1 MKKGIEI
8 NKDVFKRASSTKE
21 TRVFTISERTKSTNK
36 YQAAADFV
44 ASQKRTS
51 NTKGQES
58 ELAKDWDRFTDN
70 GSSSSVAKPGTK
82 SNTQDKPKQRKLT
95 PAQRAQV
102 EAHKLA
108 QKKALRPLSTSITSE
123 TSSDSP
129 AESNLKLEGIRPSGV
144 GSARLSGEDASGTG
158 VGNAE
163 MGHQAG
169 DKAGSAII
177 EGGTTAELDAG
188 NANMGHHAD
197 TTAGNAEM
205 GHQAGAK
212 AGSASLEGG
221 ATADLDAGNA
231 NMGHHADTT
240 AGNAE
245 MGHQAGAKAGSAS
258 LDGEATAEVDAGNA
272 NMGHHADTTAGN
284 AAMGHQAD
292 AKAGSASLKGES
304 PAEVDA
310 GNANMGHHADAKAG
324 AASIDGNKIRVAGQ
338 AEMGHHVGAR
348 VSSASLDGKDVD
360 DAAGEVN
367 MGHQVSKQ
375 TGETLLEGR
384 DNKAVLSTTLG
395 NTEAP
400 KAELAQGDEGSD
412 TAGKNEESVLSS
424 RLAEKM
430 SKIRSQSADITMD
443 SEALQERSD
452 KP

>member
-169 DKAGSAII
+169 DKAGSASI
-177 EGGTTAELDAG
+177 EGGTTAE
-188 NANMGHHAD
+188 
-197 TTAGNAEM
+197 
-205 GHQAGAK
+205 
-212 AGSASLEGG
+212 
-221 ATADLDAGNA
+221 LDAGNA

-375 TGETLLEGR
+375 TGEALLEGR

-400 KAELAQGDEGSD
+400 KAELAEGDEGSD

>member
-212 AGSASLEGG
+212 AGSASLDGE
-221 ATADLDAGNA
+221 ATAEVDAGNA

-240 AGNAE
+240 AGNAA
-245 MGHQAGAKAGSAS
+245 MGHQADAKAGSAS

-400 KAELAQGDEGSD
+400 KAELAEGDEGSD
-412 TAGKNEESVLSS
+412 TARKNEESVLSS

>member
-212 AGSASLEGG
+212 AGSASL
-221 ATADLDAGNA
+221 
-231 NMGHHADTT
+231 
-240 AGNAE
+240 
-245 MGHQAGAKAGSAS
+245 
-258 LDGEATAEVDAGNA
+258 DGEATAEVDAGNA

-400 KAELAQGDEGSD
+400 KAELAEGDEGSD
-412 TAGKNEESVLSS
+412 TARKNEESVLSS